1 MLITEECLS
10 KSFSRACCLLVLS
23 FSKSPVLRRCR
34 YPECQGN
41 LLQTTNTGS
50 IPGNV
55 NQSAGDCAWESAFLN
70 KFSGYSD
77 VQGLAFNP
85 TSLET
90 DEDDWF
96 VSINWHLRNFF
107 ILMYVCSDFSTIVWF
122 KWQHT
127 QSGCKSKNS
136 LLEDQRHYYSKL
148 CSLEGREEAWKL
160 KLLKAYLKVGRNA
173 GMCGEGACN
182 RWETDSEHRPWGCCP
197 RGMHSVIQCSL
208 WMSQVSSVPLFIL
221 FLSQINK
228 GTLGTHWYMR
238 SMWPASYHHY
248 RSWNKLDFHPILW
261 VPTWWEELNR
271 FLASHGDSNHGSGSK
286 WLVWFISQ
294 RGSEKLFHVRTNK
307 YDRIFD
313 LIKKVKVFSL
323 A

>member
-1 MLITEECLS
+1 MS
-10 KSFSRACCLLVLS
+10 KSFSIACRLLVLS
-23 FSKSPVLRRCR
+23 FSKSPVLRCR
-34 YPECQGN
+34 YPESQGN

-50 IPGNV
+50 IPGNL

-77 VQGLAFNP
+77 VQGLAVNP
-85 TSLET
+85 TFLET

-96 VSINWHLRNFF
+96 VSINWQLRNFF
-107 ILMYVCSDFSTIVWF
+107 ILMSVCSDFSTIVWF

-136 LLEDQRHYYSKL
+136 LLEDQRHYYSNL
-148 CSLEGREEAWKL
+148 CNLEGRKEAWKL
-160 KLLKAYLKVGRNA
+160 KLLGLIWKLAEMLGCVGKGRA
-173 GMCGEGACN
+173 KGGRQTLSRGHKGASPEECTV
-182 RWETDSEHRPWGCCP
+182 WS
-197 RGMHSVIQCSL
+197 SVH

-221 FLSQINK
+221 FISQINK
-228 GTLGTHWYMR
+228 GTLSTHGYMR
-238 SMWPASYHHY
+238 SMWPVSYHHY

-261 VPTWWEELNR
+261 VPTWWEKLNR
-271 FLASHGDSNHGSGSK
+271 FLASHGDFNHGSGSK
-286 WLVWFISQ
+286 LLVWFISQ
-294 RGSEKLFHVRTNK
+294 RGSEELFHVRTNK

-313 LIKKVKVFSL
+313 SIKKVKVFSL